1 MNCSQFEGIVQE
13 LARESRSSLMNNERE
28 NGFAHVRV
36 CAGCDSLLDEAS
48 ALTISLRAL
57 ALRDA
62 RAEAPSGI
70 EVAVV
75 AAYRKIHVPEPKLLR
90 VRWRMPAA
98 LTTLAIAAALGISV
112 FLYRPLRHLAPAQV
126 TVSQAVAPATQH
138 SEDVVRPDNGQT
150 ADVSRNGGARVESA
164 QISPT
169 PSENQALN
177 IASASKPR
185 SPRNAGSLED
195 ISATSGAFMPL
206 PYADGGP
213 VEDATLVRMVL
224 PGTALSALGLPV
236 TDGSAEG
243 KVVADFIVGEDGTPE
258 AIRIVR

>member
-1 MNCSQFEGIVQE
+1 
-13 LARESRSSLMNNERE
+13 MNNERE
-28 NGFAHVRV
+28 NGFAHARV
-36 CAGCDSLLDEAS
+36 CAGCDSLLAEAS

-57 ALRDA
+57 ALGDA

-70 EVAVV
+70 EAAVV
-75 AAYRKIHVPEPKLLR
+75 AAYRQIHVPEPRLMR

-98 LTTLAIAAALGISV
+98 LTTLAIAAALAISV
-112 FLYRPLRHLAPAQV
+112 FLYRPLGQLAPAQV
-126 TVSQAVAPATQH
+126 TVSQAVAPATQQ
-138 SEDVVRPDNGQT
+138 SQDVVRPGNARP
-150 ADVSRNGGARVESA
+150 ADVSHNGGANVESA
-164 QISPT
+164 QISPM
-169 PSENQALN
+169 PSENQAVN
-177 IASASKPR
+177 FAPTSKQK
-185 SPRNAGSLED
+185 SLQNAGSLED

-213 VEDATLVRMVL
+213 VEDATLVRVVL